1 MVANDLFLLLGVK
14 TEQSCQLQSDTNV
27 PVGAQEHS
35 GFRHPAI

>member
-1 MVANDLFLLLGVK
+1 MFANDVSLPLGVE
-14 TEQSCQLQSDTNV
+14 TQQSCQFQSDTNV